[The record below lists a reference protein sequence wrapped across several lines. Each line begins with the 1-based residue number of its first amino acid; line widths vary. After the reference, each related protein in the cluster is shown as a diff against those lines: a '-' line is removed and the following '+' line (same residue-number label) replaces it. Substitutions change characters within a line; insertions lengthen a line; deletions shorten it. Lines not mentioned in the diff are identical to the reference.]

1 MIATAELIL
10 LLTMAWPWVER
21 VSAVSGGDAGTADF
35 FVSPLGK
42 DMWSG
47 KLADPGENDGPFAT
61 ISRARDAMR
70 VLLQTRKEPQPVR
83 VVLRGGTYYLDSPLE
98 FGPEDSGTEQAPVV
112 YSAAAGEKV
121 VLSGGRRLE
130 GGRWGEVNGRKAW
143 VVDIPEVKEGQ
154 WRFRQLFVNGQRRPR
169 LPKEGEYRIESLP
182 DFDKKV
188 DPWDQNFRRFVFS
201 GTDIQRWHNLRDVE
215 VMALVRWRDNR
226 LPIQEVDVADRIVTF
241 DRKTMGGLFELY
253 VSHPSTYWVENVL
266 EALDAPSQ
274 WYLDR
279 PLGRLYCLPAS
290 GEDLAAAEII
300 APRLAQVLRVVGRG
314 DAMVKH
320 LHFEGITFAHSEW
333 QPPANW
339 AGSSQ
344 AAIDVPGAVFLA
356 HANQCSLSQSVIEH
370 VGNYGV
376 EVGEGCTDVAITHCR
391 MTDLGG
397 GGAKVGHGSARTTV
411 ADNEIGHGGRLFMSA
426 VGVWVGHSPENKIVH
441 NHIHDL
447 HYTGVSV
454 GWQWD
459 FEPSKAIGNLIEHN
473 HIHDLGHGLL
483 SDMGGIYTLG
493 VSPGTRLRY
502 NVVHDVNARAYG
514 GLGIYPDEGS
524 SEIVIEKN
532 LVFRCRDGA
541 LFAHHN
547 RNVTAENNIFAFNRS
562 AQIERGGIG
571 GFELTCRRN
580 LVYYKEGK
588 AVGDYGSGND
598 GRDVC
603 AFDHNLYWITSG
615 EPVLF
620 GNKTFA
626 QWQAAGQDK
635 DSLIADP
642 LFVDPEHGNFTL
654 RPGSPAAQIGFE
666 PWQMSAVGPRPPS
679 ATPKRN
685 AGPGE

>member
-169 LPKEGEYRIESLP
+169 TRLPKEGEYRIESLP

-188 DPWDQNFRRFVFS
+188 DPWEQDFRRFVFS

-279 PLGRLYCLPAS
+279 PLGRLYCLPAP
-290 GEDLAAAEII
+290 GEDLGAAEII

-314 DAMVKH
+314 DATVKH
-320 LHFEGITFAHSEW
+320 LRFEGITFAHSEW
-333 QPPANW
+333 QPPADW

-344 AAIDVPGAVFLA
+344 AAAAVPGAVFLA
-356 HANQCSLSQSVIEH
+356 HAKQCSLSECVIEH

-376 EVGEGCTDVAITHCR
+376 EVGEGCTDVAITHSR

-397 GGAKVGHGSARTTV
+397 GGVKVWHDSQRTTV
-411 ADNEIGHGGRLFMSA
+411 VDEVSPISTKTGRYA
-426 VGVWVGHSPENKIVH
+426 VGCVTDSCFVLVGP
-441 NHIHDL
+441 L
-447 HYTGVSV
+447 Y
-454 GWQWD
+454 
-459 FEPSKAIGNLIEHN
+459 
-473 HIHDLGHGLL
+473 
-483 SDMGGIYTLG
+483 
-493 VSPGTRLRY
+493 
-502 NVVHDVNARAYG
+502 VVT
-514 GLGIYPDEGS
+514 EQ
-524 SEIVIEKN
+524 
-532 LVFRCRDGA
+532 
-541 LFAHHN
+541 
-547 RNVTAENNIFAFNRS
+547 IFAYR
-562 AQIERGGIG
+562 
-571 GFELTCRRN
+571 
-580 LVYYKEGK
+580 
-588 AVGDYGSGND
+588 
-598 GRDVC
+598 
-603 AFDHNLYWITSG
+603 
-615 EPVLF
+615 
-620 GNKTFA
+620 
-626 QWQAAGQDK
+626 
-635 DSLIADP
+635 
-642 LFVDPEHGNFTL
+642 
-654 RPGSPAAQIGFE
+654 IGFE
-666 PWQMSAVGPRPPS
+666 GRLGQRQRAKPRFHAVRGSQLHDP
-679 ATPKRN
+679 A
-685 AGPGE
+685 A